1 MCTSDTKMTREG
13 LDLAINDEHLPRK
26 SSRTVTFT
34 LGSPTSSSRSSLCSQ
49 ENDSTSFETPTEE
62 QRILQHSESC
72 TLEDSRRRPL
82 IEDPYQ
88 LTPNLQ
94 ILDDWMIIDSR
105 TVSVMHY
112 ERTISYKHTVTTTTS
127 YVLIR
132 TTGKNRREL
141 SEAHG
146 FSEEQ
151 IAVFEESFSVLD
163 RDGDGSISNS
173 EIHSLMNSLGYSPS
187 HEDISSVIS
196 KVDIDGDG
204 SVDFDEFLIM
214 MQRRKSI
221 GGSGTELQKVFNV
234 FDKNKDGYIDKDEL
248 YDMLARLGE
257 HITEEDVIEMISE
270 ADCLDHDGKVSYE
283 EFKAILHPK

>member
-94 ILDDWMIIDSR
+94 ILDDWM
-105 TVSVMHY
+105 
-112 ERTISYKHTVTTTTS
+112 
-127 YVLIR
+127 IR